1 MLLVIV
7 KDWIITLEINLM
19 ILIMNIML
27 LNLIIFGILLML
39 LGDRDI
45 SLMILLYLSKTIFS
59 YTLFEAFEGYWL
71 LKVVIWGN
79 L

>member
-1 MLLVIV
+1 
-7 KDWIITLEINLM
+7 M

-59 YTLFEAFEGYWL
+59 YTLFEAFEGY
-71 LKVVIWGN
+71 
-79 L
+79 